1 MEKIVVE
8 LLVPKNLVN
17 LEVNAQSKMALS
29 NVFAQV
35 LIMVK
40 IAGILLVQQKNVK
53 MKQIVVLLVAKL
65 NAIAKDS

>member
-17 LEVNAQSKMALS
+17 LEVNAQSTMALS